1 MGVLR
6 RVRLLTERRFGG
18 LSSFSSGGLRSLL
31 GRAAEVWRQQTD
43 SQRCGCV
50 AVQLGRVVIV
60 NFVLVHLRPASA
72 V

>member
-31 GRAAEVWRQQTD
+31 GRAAAQALIEANGWSLDQAITYLRD
-43 SQRCGCV
+43 HPE
-50 AVQLGRVVIV
+50 AVERR
-60 NFVLVHLRPASA
+60 F
-72 V
+72 